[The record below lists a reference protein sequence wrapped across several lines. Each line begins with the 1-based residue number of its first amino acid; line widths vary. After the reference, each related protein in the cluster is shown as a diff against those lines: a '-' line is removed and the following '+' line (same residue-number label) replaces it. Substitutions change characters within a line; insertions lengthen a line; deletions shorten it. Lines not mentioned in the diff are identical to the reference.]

1 MQPYSHIISVTHNI
15 IIFLET
21 CSYYREPSKTKVPAV
36 FLVITTSLLQLPI
49 VTTSLNVI
57 HLHVS
62 VLGSRSNFM
71 HVSDMCIAWLQVY
84 YMIKA

>member
-1 MQPYSHIISVTHNI
+1 M
-15 IIFLET
+15 
-21 CSYYREPSKTKVPAV
+21 CSCYREPSKTEVPAV
-36 FLVITTSLLQLPI
+36 FLVITTSLTSI
-49 VTTSLNVI
+49 INATTSLNVI
-57 HLHVS
+57 HIHVS